1 MKTLF
6 QYKNTKYTFLLI
18 VLFYLMPNFVVSQ
31 TNDSIQPIKP
41 ILISEITFK
50 YESLLESLENIRNNS
65 KRPAFVIDLDTNY
78 QKYIS
83 AIDSLSIKVV
93 KDSNRYTLQ
102 RINNLI
108 GEWNGYSTRIHNWQT
123 DVSKHAQLLEVNLD
137 SLEYKKSVWVIS
149 LEYAD
154 KKEAPEEI
162 QNRLKSAIDSTKMVE
177 RHVSNINDHMIRLQD
192 KLIYAQNQVSKVI
205 DYLEK
210 EKTNF
215 QGRLFVLD
223 SPPLWDYQ
231 SEGSVEDYFAEIKA
245 NWADQQRIL
254 KIFYSAYSWPFIIH
268 VFSFIVLIL
277 VFLYFRKTYS
287 TTAFPGD
294 DHRIK
299 LAITT
304 INHPLVSAF
313 ALALMLSIYFYEGGP
328 GVFFSFVTLLAAIPV
343 IILFPKYIR
352 IENKWVLYVV
362 IATFMTNEI
371 QELLIVNPLTNRIF
385 QLIKAFA
392 LGFVL
397 YRARRSQLKSEEH
410 VIGNPYWKKAILLLA
425 PLFILLIIASMLANI
440 AGAYQLSE
448 LLVNGVLDT
457 TTYALIFFVFGAVF
471 SSVLVILLRS
481 KYVSSIKVFSQKNL
495 KFESRI
501 SGLIFLYIA
510 FLWVKIVFGAFHLLN
525 PISDAYEA
533 FLDLFWQI
541 GGVKIS
547 VGGIMSFV
555 IILAGT
561 FLLARLVKELIN
573 DNVFPIRN
581 STRGLPNAFSMV
593 IRYMIV
599 VLGVYVA
606 LSAAGINL
614 SEFGLMAGALGVGLG
629 FGLQNILHNLVS
641 GLIVS
646 FERPIHVGDTVEVDK
661 LHGTVTEI
669 GVRSSKIRTFEG
681 SEVILPNGDLLS
693 KQVIN
698 WTLTDQKRRLEIKIR
713 TSFDANPHEVIELLK
728 KEVSLHPNVNPE
740 PNPLCLFEGY
750 GDSALNFRILFWVQY
765 NVGLSTKSDVA
776 LGIYDKLKEKKIE
789 APIHQQRLIYQDKLP
804 DHGHLM

>member
-1 MKTLF
+1 MKISTPL
-6 QYKNTKYTFLLI
+6 QNIRYTFLLF
-18 VLFYLMPNFVVSQ
+18 VLLFFLPQITRSE
-31 TNDSIQPIKP
+31 TNDSIPTIKP
-41 ILISEITFK
+41 IPISEITFK
-50 YESLLESLENIRNNS
+50 YESLLKSLEKIQSNS
-65 KRPAFVIDLDTNY
+65 KRPSFVIKLDSNY
-78 QKYIS
+78 QRYIS
-83 AIDSLSIKVV
+83 FIDSLSVKVIR
-93 KDSNRYTLQ
+93 DSSRYTLSK
-102 RINNLI
+102 INNII
-108 GEWNGYSTRIHNWQT
+108 GEWEGYKTRIHNWQS
-123 DVSKHAQLLEVNLD
+123 DVSIHAQLLENNID
-137 SLEYKKSVWVIS
+137 SLEYKEKVWNIS
-149 LEYAD
+149 LEYAIE
-154 KKEAPEEI
+154 KEAPKEI
-162 QNRLKSAIDSTKMVE
+162 QNRLKSAIDSIKMVDNE
-177 RHVSNINDHMIRLQD
+177 VSDVNDHMIRLQD

-205 DYLEK
+205 DYLDTEK
-210 EKTNF
+210 LKY
-215 QGRLFVLD
+215 QGQLFILD
-223 SPPLWDYQ
+223 SPPLWNYK
-231 SEGSVEDYFAEIKA
+231 SEESDGDYFAEIKA

-254 KIFYSAYSWPFIIH
+254 KLFYNAFTWQFIIH
-268 VFSFIVLIL
+268 LFAFIALIMM
-277 VFLYFRKTYS
+277 FLFFRKTYS
-287 TTAFPGD
+287 SIEFPGD

-304 INHPLVSAF
+304 INQPLFSAF
-313 ALALMLSIYFYEGGP
+313 ALALMLSIYFYKGGP
-328 GVFFSFVTLLAAIPV
+328 EVFFSLVTLLAAIPV
-343 IILFPKYIR
+343 IRLFPKYIH
-352 IENKWVLYVV
+352 IQNTWVLYVV
-362 IATFMTNEI
+362 IATFLTHEI

-385 QLIKAFA
+385 QLVKAFA

-397 YRARRSQLKSEEH
+397 YKAYQSQQKSDEH

-425 PLFILLIIASMLANI
+425 PIFTVMLIISVFANI

-457 TTYALIFFVFGAVF
+457 TTYALIFFVFGAIF

-481 KYVSSIKVFSQKNL
+481 KYVSSIKVFSQKSL

-510 FLWVKIVFGAFHLLN
+510 FLWVKIVLGAFHLFN
-525 PISDAYEA
+525 PIIEAYEV
-533 FLDLFWQI
+533 FLALYWEI
-541 GGVKIS
+541 GDVKIS
-547 VGGIMSFV
+547 VGGIMSFI
-555 IILAGT
+555 IILFGT

-573 DNVFPIRN
+573 DSVFPIKN

-629 FGLQNILHNLVS
+629 FGLQDILHNLVS

-646 FERPIHVGDTVEVDK
+646 FERPIHVGDTIEVDK
-661 LHGTVTEI
+661 LHGTVSEI

-681 SEVILPNGDLLS
+681 SEVILPNGNLLS

-728 KEVSLHPNVNPE
+728 KEVSEHPNVNPE
-740 PNPLCLFEGY
+740 PSPLCLFEGY
-750 GDSALNFRILFWVQY
+750 GDSALNFRVLFWVQY

-789 APIHQQRLIYQDKLP
+789 APIHQQRLIYQDRLP
-804 DHGHLM
+804 DNGHPM

>member
-1 MKTLF
+1 MPLQKMK
-6 QYKNTKYTFLLI
+6 YYILLL
-18 VLFYLMPNFVVSQ
+18 VLLYLVPNLVRSQ
-31 TNDSIQPIKP
+31 TNDSIQPIQP
-41 ILISEITFK
+41 IPISEITFK
-50 YESLLESLENIRNNS
+50 YESLLNSLENIQDIS
-65 KRPAFVIDLDTNY
+65 QLPAFVIELDTNY
-78 QKYIS
+78 KKYIL
-83 AIDSLSIKVV
+83 AIDSLSAKVV

-108 GEWNGYSTRIHNWQT
+108 GEWKGYSTRIHDWQT
-123 DVSKHAQLLEVNLD
+123 GVSKHAQLLETNLD
-137 SLEYKKSVWVIS
+137 SLEYKKQVWITS
-149 LEYAD
+149 LDFAKE
-154 KKEAPEEI
+154 KEAPKEI
-162 QNRLKSAIDSTKMVE
+162 QSRLMSAIDSTQMIE
-177 RHVSNINDHMIRLQD
+177 DYVSDINDHMIRLQD
-192 KLIYAQNQVSKVI
+192 KLIYAQNQINKVT
-205 DYLEK
+205 DYLEI
-210 EKTNF
+210 EKSNYEG
-215 QGRLFVLD
+215 QLFVLD
-223 SPPLWDYQ
+223 SPPLWNYE
-231 SEGSVEDYFAEIKA
+231 SEDSVDDYFGEIKA

-254 KIFYSAYSWPFIIH
+254 NIFYNAYAWQFIIH
-268 VFSFIVLIL
+268 LFAFMGLIIM
-277 VFLYFRKTYS
+277 FLFFKKTYS
-287 TTAFPGD
+287 TTEFPGD

-299 LAITT
+299 LALTT
-304 INHPLVSAF
+304 IKHPLISAF
-313 ALALMLSIYFYEGGP
+313 ALAIMLSIYFYKGGP
-328 GVFFSFVTLLAAIPV
+328 EVFFSFVTLLAAIPV
-343 IILFPKYIR
+343 IVLFPKYIR

-362 IATFMTNEI
+362 LATFLTNEI

-392 LGFVL
+392 IGFVL
-397 YRARRSQLKSEEH
+397 YRAYQNQLKSKKQ

-425 PLFILLIIASMLANI
+425 PLFIILIIASIMANI
-440 AGAYQLSE
+440 AGAYQLSK

-457 TTYALIFFVFGAVF
+457 TTYALIFFVFGAIF
-471 SSVLVILLRS
+471 ASVLVILLRS

-495 KFESRI
+495 KFESRV

-510 FLWVKIVFGAFHLLN
+510 FLWIKIVLGAFHLLN
-525 PISDAYEA
+525 PIADAYES

-541 GGVKIS
+541 GDVKIS

-555 IILAGT
+555 IILLGT

-573 DNVFPIRN
+573 DNVFPIKN

-629 FGLQNILHNLVS
+629 FGLQDILHNLVS

-646 FERPIHVGDTVEVDK
+646 FERPIHVGDTIEVDK

-681 SEVILPNGDLLS
+681 SEVILPNGNLLS

-713 TSFDANPHEVIELLK
+713 TSFDANPHEVIKLLK
-728 KEVSLHPNVNPE
+728 KEVSMHPNVNPE

-750 GDSALNFRILFWVQY
+750 SDSSLNFRILFWVQY

-789 APIHQQRLIYQDKLP
+789 APIHQQRLIYQDRVPEKGNP
-804 DHGHLM
+804 M